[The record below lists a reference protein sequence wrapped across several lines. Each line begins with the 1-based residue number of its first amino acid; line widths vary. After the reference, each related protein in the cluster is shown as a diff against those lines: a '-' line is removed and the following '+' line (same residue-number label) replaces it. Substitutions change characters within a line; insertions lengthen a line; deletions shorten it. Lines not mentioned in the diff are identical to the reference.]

1 MTMDENGKVSEGE
14 NRTVPW
20 MKGTY
25 SGQLRGGVPSGRGR
39 LQLPGGAGYMGE
51 WLDGKPH
58 GSGTIYYASGGSFN
72 GEFRDG
78 RQHGYGTYTK
88 PDGTTVRGY
97 WEKGQFVRAGDA
109 EKQTLNT
116 RQTPQIQ
123 QSLKPQP
130 LPPVQQDDELASIG
144 FKPKTSPESDRFFET
159 FDQPDQKKDQ
169 KKPLPKVRRDAPAI
183 AVDQLSHW
191 YGNLQAVNEISF
203 EVYPGEILGFLGPN
217 GAGKSTTIKVLTGQ
231 LPLKGGSA
239 RILGRD
245 VGRDDPQI
253 QSQIGVSFEEKNLYL
268 EMTALENLDF
278 FASLFGIKNPG
289 SLEALQRVGL
299 ADRAKDRVANYS
311 KGMKQRLMIA
321 RAFINKP
328 KVLFLDEPTDGLDPV
343 TATAIR
349 KTIKEEAD
357 RGAAVLLTTHNMF
370 EADELSD
377 RVAFINEGK
386 IVAIDTAENLKLKYG
401 KRAVR
406 VRLRDG
412 DGVREEELPLD
423 GESSSARLSELA
435 ASPDLM
441 TIHTEEA
448 TLEAIF
454 IHLTGRGLV

>member
-1 MTMDENGKVSEGE
+1 LIMDEFGKFFEAESQ
-14 NRTVPW
+14 TIPW

-25 SGQLRGGVPSGRGR
+25 SGQVQGGVPSGRGR
-39 LQLPGGAGYMGE
+39 LRLPDGAGYAGE
-51 WLDGKPH
+51 WLEGKPH
-58 GSGTIYYASGGSFN
+58 GSGIIYYASGGTYQ

-78 RQHGYGTYTK
+78 RQHGFGTYTK
-88 PDGTTVRGY
+88 PDGTAVRGY
-97 WEKGQFVRAGDA
+97 WEKGQYHKAGDPETHSSQA
-109 EKQTLNT
+109 SQPKES
-116 RQTPQIQ
+116 
-123 QSLKPQP
+123 QSRPSVLR
-130 LPPVQQDDELASIG
+130 DDDLTSFG
-144 FKPKTSPESDRFFET
+144 FETKSATESDRFFET
-159 FDQPDQKKDQ
+159 FDRPGQE
-169 KKPLPKVRRDAPAI
+169 KPLPLIRRGDPAI
-183 AVDQLSHW
+183 VVDQLSHW
-191 YGNLQAVNEISF
+191 YGKLQAVNSISF
-203 EVYPGEILGFLGPN
+203 EVFPGEILGFLGPN

-239 RILGRD
+239 QILGRD
-245 VGRDDPQI
+245 VGRDDPVI
-253 QSQIGVSFEEKNLYL
+253 QGQIGVSFEEKNLYL

-278 FASLFGIKNPG
+278 FASLFNIKNPG
-289 SLEALQRVGL
+289 SLEALRRVGL

-311 KGMKQRLMIA
+311 KGMRQRLMIA
-321 RAFINKP
+321 RAFINEP

-349 KTIKEEAD
+349 KTIKEEAE

-377 RVAFINEGK
+377 RVAFINEGQ
-386 IVAIDTAENLKLKYG
+386 IVALDSAENLKLKYG

-412 DGVREEELPLD
+412 SGVREEELPLD
-423 GESSSARLSELA
+423 GERSSSRLSELA

-454 IHLTGRGLV
+454 IHLTGRRLV